1 LTNFVIASLTKFVRL
16 IVASPAASFT
26 QRKLQRFGSL
36 APALLL
42 ARGLL
47 LTYRKLRAL
56 RDKKPLT
63 GNLSVR
69 TQSQLFKT
77 MNKQK
82 LNTRQD
88 GFSLIELLIVVAI
101 IGIIAAIAI
110 PNLLA
115 SKRAANEGSAQS
127 SMRTINSAEATF
139 QSTIGAGQYGP
150 ITIAGTA
157 GEASLVGQNLVD
169 GVLGSATGVKSGY
182 VFSLPAGNLVAGPP
196 ATYWA
201 SAVPAD
207 TAVITRT
214 GNRSFAIT
222 EDGVL
227 RAVVGDTVADR
238 AYVLSASMSPTGN

>member
-1 LTNFVIASLTKFVRL
+1 MKPFTGTLTEEISHE
-16 IVASPAASFT
+16 S
-26 QRKLQRFGSL
+26 
-36 APALLL
+36 
-42 ARGLL
+42 
-47 LTYRKLRAL
+47 
-56 RDKKPLT
+56 
-63 GNLSVR
+63 
-69 TQSQLFKT
+69 FKT

-127 SMRTINSAEATF
+127 SVRTLNSAEATF

-150 ITIAGTA
+150 ITIAGAA

-169 GVLGSATGVKSGY
+169 SVLGSATGVKSGY
-182 VFSLPAGNLVAGPP
+182 TFSLPAGNLAAGPP

-201 SAVPAD
+201 SAVPFD

-238 AYVLSASMSPTGN
+238 AYVLGSMTPTGN